1 MATGKDKKIPVGI
14 AVTSNLKFVCVR
26 ALKGG
31 LRAFFKLSDYA
42 ISSGIFLYFQ
52 ITVASYSNI
61 IF

>member
-1 MATGKDKKIPVGI
+1 MATGKDRKIPVGI

-31 LRAFFKLSDYA
+31 LYACFKLSDYV
-42 ISSGIFLYFQ
+42 ISSGISLYFQ
-52 ITVASYSNI
+52 IAVARHSNT